1 MAEQKDYWNVD
12 EKLVKRVA
20 KVARLNLTEEELESF
35 TRQLRSVLD
44 AFRKID
50 EVDTEGVEP
59 SFHPQPLSNDWRE
72 DEVKPWKWKPL
83 DNTKHKEGKSF
94 KGPKI
99 V

>member
-1 MAEQKDYWNVD
+1 MAEKNDCWNVD
-12 EKLVKRVA
+12 EDLVRKVA
-20 KVARLNLTEEELESF
+20 KVARLELTDEELDDF
-35 TRQLRSVLD
+35 TVQIRSVLN

-50 EVDTEGVEP
+50 EVDTTDVEP

-72 DEVKPWKWKPL
+72 DEVRRWQWKPL
-83 DNTKHKEGKSF
+83 ENTKHKEGKNF

>member
-1 MAEQKDYWNVD
+1 MVEKKSYWDVD
-12 EKLVKRVA
+12 EELVKRVA
-20 KVARLNLTEEELESF
+20 KVARIDLTENELNSF
-35 TRQLRSVLD
+35 TVQIRSVLN

-50 EVDTEGVEP
+50 EVDTSNVEP

-72 DEVKPWKWKPL
+72 DEVEPWQWNPL
-83 DNTKHKEGKSF
+83 ENTKHKEGKNF

>member
-1 MAEQKDYWNVD
+1 M
-12 EKLVKRVA
+12 KRVA
-20 KVARLNLTEEELESF
+20 KVARLELTEDELKKF
-35 TRQLRSVLD
+35 TEQLKSVLE
-44 AFRKID
+44 AFKRID
-50 EVDTEGVEP
+50 EVDTAKVEP

-83 DNTKHKEGKSF
+83 ENTKHKEGKNF